1 MGCPCQDKKK
11 NKVAAG
17 ASPVT
22 TYRIRLINWTLEPS
36 TYTGKASG
44 VIYGDKKNGDEF
56 KVRIEDYDA
65 EPEMFV
71 QL

>member
-1 MGCPCQDKKK
+1 MGCPCQEKKK
-11 NKVAAG
+11 NKTAVGEA
-17 ASPVT
+17 PRT
-22 TYRIRLINWTLEPS
+22 TYSIRLINWTPESS
-36 TYTGKASG
+36 TFTGKVSG
-44 VIYGDKKNGDEF
+44 VTYGDKKNGDTF

>member
-1 MGCPCQDKKK
+1 MGCPCQNKK
-11 NKVAAG
+11 NQPVAG

-22 TYRIRLINWTLEPS
+22 TYRIRLINWGEGVKTL
-36 TYTGKASG
+36 TGKVSG
-44 VIYGDKKNGDEF
+44 INYGDRQNGDEF

-71 QL
+71 RL